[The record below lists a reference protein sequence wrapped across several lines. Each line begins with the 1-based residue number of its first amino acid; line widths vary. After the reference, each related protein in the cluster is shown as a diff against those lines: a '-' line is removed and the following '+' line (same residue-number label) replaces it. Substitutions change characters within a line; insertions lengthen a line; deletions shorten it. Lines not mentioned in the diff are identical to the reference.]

1 MRGARAIC
9 KNYTTEMWAM
19 LGSDPISPHT
29 CEILHRFC
37 KIMLKRAIVIVV
49 LEHSEA
55 SVCAVEYV
63 VAVAADVDARS
74 ACHAKYY
81 TT

>member
-1 MRGARAIC
+1 MIRHQCVSENA
-9 KNYTTEMWAM
+9 Y
-19 LGSDPISPHT
+19 P
-29 CEILHRFC
+29 EILHRFC
-37 KIMLKRAIVIVV
+37 KIILKRAIVIVV

-74 ACHAKYY
+74 AGHM
-81 TT
+81 